1 MFKRKY
7 HLMIPEYAAANK
19 NGKLAPKQRTGFL
32 WDLVMLAIAVLLLAG
47 SAAVLFAMGKSTLMG
62 FGLLGAAAL
71 VAMAMQEPWQIYR
84 TPEPTIV
91 SYSGQIRPI
100 PNTSVRKGGF
110 VNVGEKRVY
119 LSRKQLQEIYW
130 GKSYQVFVITPQNTA
145 VSAIELPA

>member
-19 NGKLAPKQRTGFL
+19 KGQLAPKQRTGFL

-47 SAAVLFAMGKSTLMG
+47 SAAVLFVMGKSTLMG
-62 FGLLGAAAL
+62 FLFLGGAAL

-100 PNTSVRKGGF
+100 PNTNVRKGGF

-130 GKSYQVFVITPQNTA
+130 GKSYEVFVITPQNTA
-145 VSAIELPA
+145 VSAMELPA